1 MVGNGRGGDAYS
13 HRADHGAA
21 MIAASHLRKSY
32 GSTAVLEDVSFAL
45 AAGQC
50 LALLGPNGAGK
61 TTILRILATLLRPT
75 SGTLALAGVDA
86 LKEPEAARALI
97 GVVAHGSYIYEDL
110 SALENLRFWTVMA
123 GGDASSERLR
133 AALRQVEL
141 DGVADERARTFSA
154 GMKRR
159 LALARVVLSRAR
171 LLFLDEPFTGLDQQG
186 RKWLNEFVLDFKASG
201 GAVVIATHSFA
212 TGLGAADRVAILAG
226 GRILA
231 DQPCADLPW
240 EAIRGLYESL
250 IDADEA
256 MPREAMS

>member
-1 MVGNGRGGDAYS
+1 
-13 HRADHGAA
+13 
-21 MIAASHLRKSY
+21 
-32 GSTAVLEDVSFAL
+32 
-45 AAGQC
+45 
-50 LALLGPNGAGK
+50 
-61 TTILRILATLLRPT
+61 
-75 SGTLALAGVDA
+75 
-86 LKEPEAARALI
+86 
-97 GVVAHGSYIYEDL
+97 
-110 SALENLRFWTVMA
+110 MA
-123 GGDASSERLR
+123 GGDASPERLR

-159 LALARVVLSRAR
+159 LALARVVLGRAQ

-186 RKWLNEFVLDFKASG
+186 RKWLNEFVLAFKASG

-212 TGLGAADRVAILAG
+212 TGLAAADRVAILAG

-256 MPREAMS
+256 MPREAIN

>member
-1 MVGNGRGGDAYS
+1 
-13 HRADHGAA
+13 
-21 MIAASHLRKSY
+21 MIAASRLRKVY
-32 GSTAVLEDVSFAL
+32 GSTTVLEDVSFEL
-45 AAGQC
+45 PAGQC

-61 TTILRILATLLRPT
+61 TTLLRILATLLRPT

-86 LKEPEAARALI
+86 LREPAAARALLA
-97 GVVAHGSYIYEDL
+97 VVAHGSYVYEDL
-110 SALENLRFWTVMA
+110 SALENLRFWTVMS
-123 GGDASSERLR
+123 GGDASPDRLR
-133 AALRQVEL
+133 AALRQVDL
-141 DGVADERARTFSA
+141 DRMAGERARTFSA

-186 RKWLNEFVLDFKASG
+186 RKWLNEFVLAFKASG

-240 EAIRGLYESL
+240 EAIRGLYDGL
-250 IDADEA
+250 IDTGEA
-256 MPREAMS
+256 VR

>member
-1 MVGNGRGGDAYS
+1 
-13 HRADHGAA
+13 

-32 GSTAVLEDVSFAL
+32 GSTAVLEDVSFEL

-75 SGTLALAGVDA
+75 SGSLALAGVDA

-110 SALENLRFWTVMA
+110 SALENLRFWTVMG
-123 GGDASSERLR
+123 GGDASPERLR

-141 DGVADERARTFSA
+141 DGVAEDRARTFSA

-240 EAIRGLYESL
+240 EAIRELYESL
-250 IDADEA
+250 VDAGEA